1 MLIPK
6 RSLGQNFLLDNNL
19 CKKITSHI
27 NIKNKNIIEIGSGT
41 GQLTNEIIK
50 LNPNKLILIEKD
62 SNLYQ
67 KLIIKYSNNKFIE
80 IKNIDILKYNLSFKN
95 NFNIISNLPYNIAT
109 TLIINLLIKYNNIKE
124 MIFLIQKEVSD
135 KFQYKF
141 NNKKNK
147 YNLFLEIVT
156 NYQVLHNVSNK
167 VFYPKPKVQSSLI
180 KLTPK
185 EINIDKKKLWD
196 FSNKVFMNKRK
207 KIKKMFNK
215 LDNTIIDKD
224 ILEKRPEELNKSEYL
239 KLFDFF

>member
-6 RSLGQNFLLDNNL
+6 KSLGQNFLLDNNL

-27 NIKNKNIIEIGSGT
+27 SIKNKNIIEIGSGT

-62 SNLYQ
+62 NNLYQ
-67 KLIIKYSNNKFIE
+67 KLTIKYSNNKFIE
-80 IKNIDILKYNLSFKN
+80 IKNIDVLKYNLSFKN

-109 TLIINLLIKYNNIKE
+109 KLIINLLTKYNNIKE

-135 KFQYKF
+135 KFQYKL

-147 YNLFLEIVT
+147 YNLFLEIIA

-167 VFYPKPKVQSSLI
+167 VFYPKPKVRSSLI
-180 KLTPK
+180 KITPK
-185 EINIDKKKLWD
+185 KINIDKNKLWH
-196 FSNKVFMNKRK
+196 FSNKIFMNKRK
-207 KIKKMFNK
+207 KIKKMFNN
-215 LDNTIIDKD
+215 LDYKIIDQD

-239 KLFDFF
+239 RLFNFF